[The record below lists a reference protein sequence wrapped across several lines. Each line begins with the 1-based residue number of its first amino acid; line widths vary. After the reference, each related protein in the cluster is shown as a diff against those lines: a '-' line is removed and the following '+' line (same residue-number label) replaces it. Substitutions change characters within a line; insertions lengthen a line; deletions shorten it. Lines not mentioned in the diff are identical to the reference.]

1 MLRSRIGSISVS
13 RIVVT
18 GFFALTSARAQV
30 TASFSVQPLE
40 TWKAAIGKRLPGTA
54 VYDATVCNAGQ
65 ATVVIPA
72 GRVFTAARTKISTVS
87 PLLVANTL
95 SRSQDKTVAA
105 RTLEILGFFV
115 WGIGVAT
122 ISDSLKIPDNAKIA
136 LPLIG
141 EALAHV
147 GTRCPRQS
155 AKHRPQRIPRGA
167 ASARAKRVRIEAHAG
182 RVPQRR
188 GAFRR
193 RYSIDNKLGEVQ

>member
-1 MLRSRIGSISVS
+1 MFRSRIGSISVS
-13 RIVVT
+13 RIVAV

-147 GTRCPRQS
+147 G
-155 AKHRPQRIPRGA
+155 GVV
-167 ASARAKRVRIEAHAG
+167 RAK
-182 RVPQRR
+182 VP
-188 GAFRR
+188 
-193 RYSIDNKLGEVQ
+193 SIDRSAFLEGPLALGANACESRLMLGEYRKDVAHFDVAIQ